1 MSDKREAIVALH
13 RDRKSDSAIAK
24 TLSIARFT
32 VWKTLT
38 RFNER
43 GIYLIVQE
51 VVDHAPKRSGKPRT
65 GLNQ

>member
-13 RDRKSDSAIAK
+13 RAGKSDSAIAK
-24 TLSIARFT
+24 TLSIVRST

-43 GIYLIVQE
+43 GDLS
-51 VVDHAPKRSGKPRT
+51 DRPKSGRPCT
-65 GLNQ
+65 

>member
-13 RDRKSDSAIAK
+13 HARKSDSAIAK
-24 TLSIARFT
+24 KFSIARST

-43 GIYLIVQE
+43 GDLSDRLI
-51 VVDHAPKRSGKPRT
+51 SGRPRT
-65 GLNQ
+65 QTKW

>member
-13 RDRKSDSAIAK
+13 RAGKSDSAIAK
-24 TLSIARFT
+24 TLSIAKST

-43 GIYLIVQE
+43 GDLT
-51 VVDHAPKRSGKPRT
+51 DCPRSGRPRT

>member
-1 MSDKREAIVALH
+1 MSDKREATVALH
-13 RDRKSDSAIAK
+13 RAGKSDSAIAK
-24 TLSIARFT
+24 TLSIARST

-43 GIYLIVQE
+43 GDLA
-51 VVDHAPKRSGKPRT
+51 DRPKSGRPRT

>member
-13 RDRKSDSAIAK
+13 RAGKSGSAIAK
-24 TLSIARFT
+24 TLSIARST

-43 GIYLIVQE
+43 GDLA
-51 VVDHAPKRSGKPRT
+51 DRSRSGRPRT
-65 GLNQ
+65 QMKW

>member
-1 MSDKREAIVALH
+1 MSDKREAIVALNH
-13 RDRKSDSAIAK
+13 ARKPDSAIAK
-24 TLSIARFT
+24 TLSIVRST

-43 GIYLIVQE
+43 GDLA
-51 VVDHAPKRSGKPRT
+51 DHLKSDRPHTQISGKPCT

>member
-13 RDRKSDSAIAK
+13 RARKLDSTIAK
-24 TLSIARFT
+24 TLLIARST

-43 GIYLIVQE
+43 GDLS
-51 VVDHAPKRSGKPRT
+51 DHPRSGRPCTQIK
-65 GLNQ
+65 